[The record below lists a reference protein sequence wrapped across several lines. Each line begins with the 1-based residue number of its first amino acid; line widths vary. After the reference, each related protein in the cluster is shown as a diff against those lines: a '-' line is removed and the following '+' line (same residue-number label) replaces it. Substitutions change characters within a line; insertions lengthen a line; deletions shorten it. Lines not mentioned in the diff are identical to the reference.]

1 MPRSAIRRRGQRAT
15 HPISPHKDDT
25 NERSQSDTHQDQ
37 GDPKKELPKPKS
49 GQKGATKA
57 EEPTRKNCQDL
68 VDTKREVPTRWDHQ
82 EAAAETREPLVR
94 NYQNQG
100 ATTEE
105 PPRPKAHQGN
115 TAEAKGPTVTD
126 S

>member
-1 MPRSAIRRRGQRAT
+1 M
-15 HPISPHKDDT
+15 
-25 NERSQSDTHQDQ
+25 
-37 GDPKKELPKPKS
+37 
-49 GQKGATKA
+49 
-57 EEPTRKNCQDL
+57 RKNCQDL
-68 VDTKREVPTRWDHQ
+68 VDTKREAPTRWGHQ
-82 EAAAETREPLVR
+82 EGAAETREPLVR